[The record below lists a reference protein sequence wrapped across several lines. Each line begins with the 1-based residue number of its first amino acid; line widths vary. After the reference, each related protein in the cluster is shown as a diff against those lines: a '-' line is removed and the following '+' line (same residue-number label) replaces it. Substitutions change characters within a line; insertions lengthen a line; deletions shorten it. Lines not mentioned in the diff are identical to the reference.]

1 MAAAGQTM
9 SALSDFDLDL
19 AYGHEGE
26 SLVNELLTGGK
37 TVEVKR
43 DRKWQITG
51 NIYIEIACYFQGTQS
66 WKDSGLITSKA
77 SYWAFVLNSMVL
89 LISYDDLVQAVARYG
104 IQTECKIEPNRSRG
118 YLITVENLI
127 KVVKGEQ

>member
-1 MAAAGQTM
+1 MAKAGKEM

-19 AYGHEGE
+19 TYGHEGE
-26 SLVNELLTGGK
+26 TLVNELLTGGK

-51 NIYIEIACYFQGTQS
+51 NIYIECFCYFQGTQS
-66 WKDSGLITSKA
+66 WEESGLLTSKA

-89 LISYDDLVQAVARYG
+89 LISYDDLVKAVGQYG
-104 IQTECKIEPNRSRG
+104 TQTECKLEPNRSKG
-118 YLITVENLI
+118 FLITAENLI
-127 KVVKGEQ
+127 KVVKEKQ

>member
-1 MAAAGQTM
+1 M

-19 AYGHEGE
+19 TYGHEGE

-51 NIYIEIACYFQGTQS
+51 NIYIEIACYYQNTKS
-66 WKDSGLITSKA
+66 WQDSGLIVSKA
-77 SYWAFVLNSMVL
+77 SYWAFVLNKMVL
-89 LISYDDLVQAVARYG
+89 LIPIDDLVQAVAKYG
-104 IQTECKIEPNRSRG
+104 VPTECAIEPNRSRG
-118 YLITVENLI
+118 YLITVANLTKI
-127 KVVKGEQ
+127 AKGEY